1 MATIKS
7 NETITDRLS
16 DLSLLDQPPEILCP
30 QRIVNEFKQVNICAP
45 MVRYSK
51 LPFRQLVSEY
61 ETHITFTPMI
71 LAQEFC
77 LSSKARDSDFT
88 TNETERGTFIMEESR
103 STPATHPSKR
113 KIRGSLIAQFGGNN
127 PLYMGHAAAL
137 LKNYVD
143 GIDINCGCPQQWA
156 YKEGIGSALLRK
168 PDLVRELVRS
178 IKGTCG
184 EDFPVSI
191 KIRIDDDLR
200 NTSRLIKTAIQ
211 ANVSMITVHGRARR
225 QASSH
230 PVNLEGIKFAREEAL
245 SSHSNGNGEIPVV
258 ANGDIFS
265 LEDANKTREF
275 CGVNG
280 VMSARGLQ
288 ENPAL
293 FSGYDR
299 IPLAGIERFLDLS
312 AQNGFMFPLFHR
324 HLADMLGPWF
334 TSREEKKY
342 FNMLSSPPS
351 VIDFLEE
358 TYNIHPSPL
367 PEIIF

>member
-1 MATIKS
+1 M
-7 NETITDRLS
+7 
-16 DLSLLDQPPEILCP
+16 P

-127 PLYMGHAAAL
+127 PLYM
-137 LKNYVD
+137 
-143 GIDINCGCPQQWA
+143 
-156 YKEGIGSALLRK
+156 
-168 PDLVRELVRS
+168 
-178 IKGTCG
+178 
-184 EDFPVSI
+184 
-191 KIRIDDDLR
+191 DDDLR

-312 AQNGFMFPLFHR
+312 AQNGFMFPLFI
-324 HLADMLGPWF
+324 A
-334 TSREEKKY
+334 
-342 FNMLSSPPS
+342 
-351 VIDFLEE
+351 I
-358 TYNIHPSPL
+358 
-367 PEIIF
+367 

>member
-1 MATIKS
+1 MRKPDLWRR
-7 NETITDRLS
+7 EVDR
-16 DLSLLDQPPEILCP
+16 
-30 QRIVNEFKQVNICAP
+30 
-45 MVRYSK
+45 
-51 LPFRQLVSEY
+51 
-61 ETHITFTPMI
+61 
-71 LAQEFC
+71 AQEFC
-77 LSSKARDSDFT
+77 LSAKARDSDFS
-88 TNETERGTFIMEESR
+88 TNAAERGIFLMQESR
-103 STPATHPSKR
+103 SPSSSAPTIPDSHPVKKR
-113 KIRGSLIAQFGGNN
+113 KVRGSLVAQFGGHD
-127 PLYMGHAAAL
+127 PFYMGHAAAL
-137 LKNYVD
+137 IKKYVD

-178 IKGTCG
+178 IKLSCG

-200 NTSRLIKTAIQ
+200 NTSQLIKTAIQ
-211 ANVSMITVHGRARR
+211 ANVSMITVHGRTRR
-225 QASSH
+225 QASSY
-230 PVNLEGIKFAREEAL
+230 PVNLESIKFANEEARS
-245 SSHSNGNGEIPVV
+245 SSHGTRVPVV

-265 LEDANKTREF
+265 LDDARKTREM
-275 CGVNG
+275 CGVHG

-293 FSGYDR
+293 FAGYDR
-299 IPLAGIERFLDLS
+299 IPLAGIQRFLSLS

-334 TSREEKKY
+334 SSREEKKF

-358 TYNIHPSPL
+358 TYNIQAPPL

>member
-1 MATIKS
+1 
-7 NETITDRLS
+7 
-16 DLSLLDQPPEILCP
+16 
-30 QRIVNEFKQVNICAP
+30 
-45 MVRYSK
+45 
-51 LPFRQLVSEY
+51 
-61 ETHITFTPMI
+61 MI

-168 PDLVRELVRS
+168 EY
-178 IKGTCG
+178 
-184 EDFPVSI
+184 VSVNQDRYPS
-191 KIRIDDDLR
+191 KCVDD
-200 NTSRLIKTAIQ
+200 NSRT
-211 ANVSMITVHGRARR
+211 RR

>member
-1 MATIKS
+1 MADPEYRVIEATQAYLGR
-7 NETITDRLS
+7 EDAELLS
-16 DLSLLDQPPEILCP
+16 P
-30 QRIVNEFKQVNICAP
+30 QRILNEFKEVNICAP

-71 LAQEFC
+71 LAQEFS
-77 LSSKARDSDFT
+77 LSEKARHADFS
-88 TNETERGTFIMEESR
+88 TNPEERGVFLMHESR
-103 STPATHPSKR
+103 PASANRDPAHRPRR
-113 KIRGSLIAQFGGNN
+113 KVRGCLIAQFGGHS
-127 PLYMGHAAAL
+127 PLYMSHAAAL
-137 LKNYVD
+137 IKNYVD
-143 GIDINCGCPQQWA
+143 GVDINCGCPQQWA

-178 IKGTCG
+178 IKATCG
-184 EDFPVSI
+184 EDYPVSI
-191 KIRIDDDLR
+191 KIRIDDELR
-200 NTSRLIKTAIQ
+200 NTSQLIKTAVH
-211 ANVSMITVHGRARR
+211 ANVSMITVHGRTRR

-230 PVNLEGIKFAREEAL
+230 PVNLEGIKFAREEAE
-245 SSHSNGNGEIPVV
+245 SGSNGAIPVV
-258 ANGDIFS
+258 ANGDVFT
-265 LEDANKTREF
+265 LEDARKTRKF
-275 CGVNG
+275 CGVHG

-293 FSGYDR
+293 FAGYDR
-299 IPLAGIERFLDLS
+299 IPLAGIERFLTLA

-334 TSREEKKY
+334 STREEKKF

-358 TYNIHPSPL
+358 TYNIQPPPL
-367 PEIIF
+367 PEISF